1 MYSRENISEILD
13 FRFQTPTS
21 YEYTGDKPSDELILD
36 SLDLVRKFIKCRE
49 PQIILGIDGVN
60 TTAIKFIWNVGS
72 YGVIQ
77 YTLTEDYLK
86 LFVIDDDG
94 NILVNDEELNHEEYV
109 SIDLITKHYIRE
121 ILKTDDSQID

>member
-1 MYSRENISEILD
+1 MYSKENISEILD

-21 YEYTGDKPSDELILD
+21 YEYTGDRPSDELILD
-36 SLDLVRKFIKCRE
+36 ALDLVRKFIKCRE

-60 TTAIKFIWNVGS
+60 TTAIKFIWNIGS

-86 LFVIDDDG
+86 LFVIDNDG

-109 SIDLITKHYIRE
+109 SIDLITKYYIRE
-121 ILKTDDSQID
+121 ILKNDDSHID

>member
-1 MYSRENISEILD
+1 MYTRENISEILD

-21 YEYTGDKPSDELILD
+21 YEHIGNRPSDELILNA
-36 SLDLVRKFIKCRE
+36 LDLVRKFIKCRE

-86 LFVIDDDG
+86 LFVIDNDG

>member
-1 MYSRENISEILD
+1 MYIRENISEILD

-21 YEYTGDKPSDELILD
+21 YEYTGNRPSDELILD
-36 SLDLVRKFIKCRE
+36 ALDLVRKFIKCRE

-86 LFVIDDDG
+86 LFVIDNDG

>member
-1 MYSRENISEILD
+1 MHSRENISEILD

-36 SLDLVRKFIKCRE
+36 ALDLVRKFIKCRE

-72 YGVIQ
+72 YGIIQ

-94 NILVNDEELNHEEYV
+94 NILVNDEELNYEEYV

-121 ILKTDDSQID
+121 ILKTDDSQIE

>member
-21 YEYTGDKPSDELILD
+21 YEYTGDRPSDELILD
-36 SLDLVRKFIKCRE
+36 ALDLVRKFIKCRE

-86 LFVIDDDG
+86 LFVIDNDG

-121 ILKTDDSQID
+121 ILNTDDSQID

>member
-1 MYSRENISEILD
+1 MYSKENISEILD

-21 YEYTGDKPSDELILD
+21 YEYTSDRPSDELILD
-36 SLDLVRKFIKCRE
+36 ALDLVRKFIKCRE

-60 TTAIKFIWNVGS
+60 TTAIKFVWNLGS

-86 LFVIDDDG
+86 LFVIDNDG